1 MIEQKNANKK
11 RGGGGGGESQYV
23 NFSALLATVVDTG
36 LPV

>member
-11 RGGGGGGESQYV
+11 RGGGGGESQYV